1 MKKQGSIVL
10 LCVTLAFLL
19 FVLGFFI
26 GRNYRSGN
34 LITAK
39 LPPVSQTLPVVT
51 VPAGDNPFPIDLN
64 TAGVDLLMQ
73 LPGIGEVLAQRIVDY
88 RTENGPFDS
97 INELLNI
104 EDIGESRLEKLLPYI
119 TAGGD

>member
-88 RTENGPFDS
+88 RTENGPFES

-104 EDIGESRLEKLLPYI
+104 EDIGESRLEKLLP
-119 TAGGD
+119 